1 MKTQKNVWKTGLP
14 MNYLSNKL
22 KKIEIKVMKNE
33 MSVTELH
40 PANKG
45 LKGTIKV
52 PGDKSISHRAIM
64 FGAIANGVTIVRNFL
79 QGADCRS
86 TIECFRKLGVKIEES
101 IDEIRIYGTG
111 FDGLIEPVDILDVG
125 NSGTTT
131 RLILGLLAGRPFH
144 TVIIGDESI
153 AKRPMHRVTQPLQEM
168 GAIIQGRNQG
178 NYTPLSIVGGQLKP
192 IQYEMPVASAQV
204 KSALLLA
211 ALQIDGETTII
222 EPVSTRDHTER
233 MIKQFGGKIK
243 LEQHTI
249 KITGKQELHGAK
261 IDVPG
266 DISSAAFFMVA
277 AALINNSEV
286 VLENVGLNP
295 TRIGIIEVLKEMGGD
310 IHIEENCDQT
320 YESVGNITVKTSNL
334 KGIEI
339 GGDLIPRLIDELP
352 IIALL
357 ATQAEGTTIIKNAE
371 ELKVKETNR
380 IDTVVKELKTLG
392 ADIEATNDG
401 MIIKG
406 KVQLNG
412 GHVHSHGDHRIG
424 MMLGIASLISKDT
437 VHLEG
442 TDAINVSYPT
452 FFEDLHQL
460 LATK

>member
-1 MKTQKNVWKTGLP
+1 
-14 MNYLSNKL
+14 MN
-22 KKIEIKVMKNE
+22 IV
-33 MSVTELH
+33 ELH
-40 PANKG
+40 PANIG
-45 LKGTIKV
+45 LKGAIKV

-64 FGAIANGVTIVRNFL
+64 FGAIANGITIVRNFL

-101 IDEIRIYGTG
+101 IDEIKIYGNG
-111 FDGLIEPVDILDVG
+111 FDGLKEPVDILDVG

-153 AKRPMHRVTQPLQEM
+153 AKRPMHRVTLPLQEM
-168 GAIIQGRNQG
+168 GAIIQGRNHG
-178 NYTPLSIVGGQLKP
+178 NYTPLSIVGGQLNP
-192 IQYEMPVASAQV
+192 IKYEMPVASAQV

-233 MIKQFGGKIK
+233 MIKQFGGKINI
-243 LEQHTI
+243 EQHVI
-249 KITGKQELHGAK
+249 KITGKQKLHGAK
-261 IDVPG
+261 INVPG

-277 AALINNSEV
+277 AALIENSNV

-295 TRIGIIEVLKEMGGD
+295 TRIGVIEVLKEMGAD
-310 IHIEENCDQT
+310 IHIHENNDQT
-320 YESVGNITVKTSNL
+320 EPVGDITVKTSQL

-406 KVQLNG
+406 KVQLHG

-424 MMLGIASLISKDT
+424 MMLSIASLISKDA

-452 FFEDLHQL
+452 FFEDLNQL
-460 LATK
+460 LTNK